1 MQENQ
6 ETYWF
11 FLLCIL
17 PSCWTLISWTLIFC
31 QLILLAMI
39 HSTEVILKIQTNFSS
54 RRNQEND
61 FRFFFFFWL
70 HLAACRILVPPPGI
84 KPVPL
89 AVEACSLNCWTTRE
103 VPENDFYPYSKC
115 SLKGMTE
122 KKSDEIQIGQVSQ
135 TGIQILDCY
144 LFPSGGSSYSPFL
157 CQHIDMTWQELI
169 TCGTDFCCS
178 ILELRYHLV
187 NDKMNRKKGVGEYI
201 NLPLHKT

>member
-1 MQENQ
+1 
-6 ETYWF
+6 
-11 FLLCIL
+11 
-17 PSCWTLISWTLIFC
+17 
-31 QLILLAMI
+31 
-39 HSTEVILKIQTNFSS
+39 
-54 RRNQEND
+54 
-61 FRFFFFFWL
+61 
-70 HLAACRILVPPPGI
+70 
-84 KPVPL
+84 
-89 AVEACSLNCWTTRE
+89 
-103 VPENDFYPYSKC
+103 
-115 SLKGMTE
+115 MTE